1 MTYKLIKLDRVDGV
15 ARLTLDDPGHL
26 NPMTLAM
33 GLEIDA
39 AVEAL
44 NTDDDVRAVIVT
56 GAGKA
61 FSAGGSLATLARE
74 AGMGEDGEEMGGG
87 RVFYSAFLAVRRLRV
102 PTIAAIN
109 GHAIGAGLCF
119 ALGCDLRI
127 AHERAKMGMTFVK
140 LGIHPG
146 MAATWNLPRI
156 IGPAAAADLLYTGRL
171 IDAREALAIGLVGRM
186 AGDDFANVVD
196 ATAAAIASNGPVAIR
211 LLKETLSGTAGRTI
225 EEALGREADA
235 QARTFETDDAREGIR
250 AVQEKRSPHFK
261 GR

>member
-1 MTYKLIKLDRVDGV
+1 MSYNHLDLTVTDTV
-15 ARLTLDDPGHL
+15 ARLTLDEPEQR

-33 GLEIDA
+33 GREVEA

-44 NTDDDVRAVIVT
+44 NSDESVRVVIVT

-74 AGMGEDGEEMGGG
+74 AGVGEQGEEMGGG
-87 RVFYSAFLAVRRLRV
+87 RVFYNAFLSVRKLAV
-102 PTIAAIN
+102 PTIAAMN

-119 ALGCDLRI
+119 ALGCDIRI

-146 MAATWNLPRI
+146 MAATWNLPRV
-156 IGPAAAADLLYTGRL
+156 IGPAAAADLLYTGRI
-171 IDAREALAIGLVGRM
+171 IDAVEALSLGLVSRV
-186 AGDDFANVVD
+186 AGDDFDEVVSSM
-196 ATAAAIASNGPVAIR
+196 ASEIASSGPVAVR
-211 LLKETLSGTAGRTI
+211 ALKETLRDSATRTI
-225 EEALGREADA
+225 DEAVGREADA
-235 QARTFETDDAREGIR
+235 QAMTFTTEDAGEGIR
-250 AVQEKRSPHFK
+250 AVMEKRTPRFN